1 MTPAPRRLLLGA
13 ATAALLIAAAVLSEE
28 EPGTAPQAR
37 DLLASRCYA
46 CHGKNGAAARG
57 IFVLDRERLI
67 GSGIL
72 KPGDPTSPLLRAV
85 ESGAMPLAGARLTPA
100 ETSLL
105 RRWVLAGAPDWSPAA
120 APPAPASPD
129 ARSES
134 ALIAEIRRDL
144 EAAPPAARRFYRYLS
159 LAHLRRAGVPEI
171 ELAQHR
177 TAVSLLLNSLSWAP
191 TIARPA
197 QLGPAA
203 DLLRIDLRALK
214 WDAGAWRRILAD
226 YPYGIDSPAAESV
239 NRDMGTELP
248 YVRGDWLVAHASVPP
263 LYHDL
268 LGLPD
273 RLEDL
278 EERLGLDT
286 ARAVREGSGVLRAGI
301 RASGVSRS
309 NRVVERHAL
318 PWGAYWRS
326 YDFKSSQGE
335 RDIFRSPVDLHP
347 DGGEIIFSL
356 PNGLQAYFVV
366 DRRGRRLDRAP
377 VAIVADRSRPEEPE
391 IVNGRSCIG
400 CHTVAMKSL
409 RDEIRPLVERAATP
423 PFDRERAL
431 ALYPPQ
437 ARLERALTED
447 ADRFRRAAEQAGG
460 RASADARDEPVTS
473 LASRFAADLTSTQA
487 ASELGLD
494 PAEFRARLA
503 RSPRLAQL
511 GLGGLLQPAGGVKR
525 EVWEEQF
532 AAVPVEMGLGEPAA
546 LSAGPRGGVLL
557 VAADDLPTSFDAGS
571 RDAPAVARFIR
582 NAASFLTRGRAGR
595 LLIHTAHPSFGPSFQ
610 EVLSRAGHT
619 VDQALAP
626 VSLSSYDAVF
636 SGGDGAVDP
645 AALADYVAGG
655 GKLYLA
661 AGTGDIPGE
670 ASFWDPLLRRFGLR
684 LWEPGRARTLRAAAF
699 APGPL
704 FRGVE
709 SLPLHQPNPIA
720 LLPGDWPGTRIL
732 ATAGPLNAWALFTTD
747 PSYRDPSSLAAE
759 RVIR

>member
-13 ATAALLIAAAVLSEE
+13 VAAALVTATAVLSEP
-28 EPGTAPQAR
+28 EPWTANQVR
-37 DLLASRCYA
+37 DLLSRRCYA

-67 GSGIL
+67 ASGVL
-72 KPGDPTSPLLRAV
+72 KPGDPASPLLRAV
-85 ESGAMPLAGARLTPA
+85 ESGAMPLGGARFSPA

-105 RRWVLAGAPDWSPAA
+105 RGWVLAGAPGWS
-120 APPAPASPD
+120 APPASPTPASSD
-129 ARSES
+129 AGSES
-134 ALIAEIRRDL
+134 ALIADIRRDL
-144 EAAPPAARRFYRYLS
+144 DAAPPASRRLYRYVS
-159 LAHLRRAGVPEI
+159 LAHLRRAGVPEP

-177 TAVSLLLNSLSWAP
+177 TAVSLLLNSLSWASA
-191 TIARPA
+191 IARPA
-197 QLGPAA
+197 AIGPAG

-214 WDAGAWRRILAD
+214 WDAGTWRKILAD
-226 YPYGIDSPAAESV
+226 YSYGIDSPAAESV
-239 NRDMGTELP
+239 NREMGTELP
-248 YVRGDWLVAHASVPP
+248 YVRADWLVANASVPP

-273 RLEDL
+273 SLDEL

-286 ARAVREGSGVLRAGI
+286 ARALQEGDGVLRAGI
-301 RASGVSRS
+301 RSSGVSRS
-309 NRVVERHAL
+309 NRVVERHPL

-377 VAIVADRSRPEEPE
+377 VAIVADRSHPEEPE

-400 CHTVAMKSL
+400 CHTLGMKSL
-409 RDEIRPLVERAATP
+409 RDEIRPLAERAPAP
-423 PFDRERAL
+423 PFDRAQAL

-437 ARLERALTED
+437 DRLERSLTED
-447 ADRFRRAAEQAGG
+447 SDRFRRAVERAGG
-460 RASADARDEPVTS
+460 RASADFRDESLSS
-473 LASRFAADLTSTQA
+473 LAFRFAADLTASEA
-487 ASELGLD
+487 AAELGLD
-494 PAEFRARLA
+494 LAELRARFA
-503 RSPRLAQL
+503 RSSRLAQL
-511 GLGGLLQPAGGVKR
+511 GLGGLLHPAGGVKR

-532 AAVPVEMGLGEPAA
+532 AAVTVEMGLGEPAA

-557 VAADDLPTSFDAGS
+557 VAADDLPTSFDAGT
-571 RDAPAVARFIR
+571 RDAPAAARFIR

-595 LLIHTAHPSFGPSFQ
+595 VLIHTAHPAFGPSFQ

-619 VDQALAP
+619 VDQALSP
-626 VSLSSYDAVF
+626 VSLSGYDAVF
-636 SGGDGAVDP
+636 TGGDGAVEP

-655 GKLYLA
+655 GKLYVA

-684 LWEPGRARTLRAAAF
+684 LWEPGRARSLRATAF

-732 ATAGPLNAWALFTTD
+732 ATAGSVNAWALFTTQ
-747 PSYRDPSSLAAE
+747 
-759 RVIR
+759 